1 MTPAFLLWSIIFV
14 TEPLS
19 ELSVDPP
26 SRSSSIL
33 AERQDAVHNSPA
45 DPRARLELGLAYAEA
60 EEYDLAMS
68 EFVESIRLNQD
79 NKENLAAQA
88 NFQLGIVLAALEQP
102 GLATKA
108 YREALR
114 LGLQEAG
121 VYSALGEALAA
132 ERKYDE
138 AIGEYRTAVHLSPNS
153 FPARA
158 GLALALE
165 ASGKLD
171 EALTEYEA
179 ALQSAPQADDH
190 TLEAIKQ
197 RLMTLRDRRRL

>member
-1 MTPAFLLWSIIFV
+1 MTTAFLLWSIIFV

-19 ELSVDPP
+19 QLPVNPP
-26 SRSSSIL
+26 SPTSPIL
-33 AERQDAVHNSPA
+33 AERLDAVHKSPA
-45 DPRARLELGLAYAEA
+45 DPRARLELGMAYAVA

-68 EFVESIRLNQD
+68 ELVESIRLNQD
-79 NKENLAAQA
+79 NKENLTAQA
-88 NFQLGIVLAALEQP
+88 NFQLGIVLAALERP
-102 GLATKA
+102 DLATNA

-132 ERKYDE
+132 DRKYDE
-138 AIGEYRTAVHLSPNS
+138 AISEYRTAVHLSPNS
-153 FPARA
+153 FAARA
-158 GLALALE
+158 GLALVLE

-179 ALQSAPQADDH
+179 ALQSAPPADDH
-190 TLEAIKQ
+190 TVEAIKQ
-197 RLMTLRDRRRL
+197 RLRMLKDRRRL